1 MPPSFG
7 VAIRCLLFL
16 ICCPVLA
23 QVTIINP
30 HQLEVPEQRVQ
41 AIFQATR
48 EVVAREFQKSEK
60 EIDFALVLVLG
71 DPYEQYTADEK
82 RHLYTLYLHRWDE
95 VKFATSAL
103 RLAIQHM
110 VSHRQRD
117 QLVREILDRSKRI
130 GQSPFMICKSV
141 NDAIFRIS

>member
-23 QVTIINP
+23 QVKIINP
-30 HQLEVPEQRVQ
+30 HKLEVPEQRVQ

-48 EVVAREFQKSEK
+48 EVVAREFQKSET
-60 EIDFALVLVLG
+60 EIDFALVLVFG
-71 DPYEQYTADEK
+71 DDSYEQYTADEK
-82 RHLYTLYLHRWDE
+82 RQVYTLYLHRWDE
-95 VKFATSAL
+95 VKFATSAM

-110 VSHRQRD
+110 VSHRRRD
-117 QLVREILDRSKRI
+117 QLVTEILERSKRI
-130 GQSPFMICKSV
+130 GPVSV
-141 NDAIFRIS
+141 HDLQGRQ